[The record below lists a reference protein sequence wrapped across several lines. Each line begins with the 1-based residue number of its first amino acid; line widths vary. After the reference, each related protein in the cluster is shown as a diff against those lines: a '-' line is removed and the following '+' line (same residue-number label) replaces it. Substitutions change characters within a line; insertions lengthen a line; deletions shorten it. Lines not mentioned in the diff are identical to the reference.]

1 MFKKYSDSK
10 NFSSYIN
17 EFDGEANKEDKETI
31 VKELE
36 KIHDRVDHDIET
48 DEDSERINEL
58 IDIGNAVTPFLYDY
72 SKKG

>member
-1 MFKKYSDSK
+1 MFKKYIDSK

-36 KIHDRVDHDIET
+36 KIHNRVDHDIET

-58 IDIGNAVTPFLYDY
+58 IDTGNAVTPFLYDY